1 MAERRR
7 YTRKTKAAAI
17 IAATVSTAAAAAEA
31 QGIPESTIRYWL
43 DSPQFAELR
52 TKTREE
58 MAAGSMVLAHMA
70 ADELGKKI
78 RAGEV
83 EPRDLA
89 TIYGIAIDKGQLLAG
104 AATSRSETRD
114 VTDTLDDHE
123 RENLRNAIDTYL
135 AGVPVQDE
143 GLEV

>member
-7 YTRKTKAAAI
+7 YSRKTKAAAI

-31 QGIPESTIRYWL
+31 TGIPRTTIDYWL
-43 DSPQFAELR
+43 DQPEFVELR
-52 TKTREE
+52 KKTREE
-58 MAAGSMVLAHMA
+58 MAAGSMVLAHLA

-89 TIYGIAIDKGQLLAG
+89 TIYGIAIDKGQLLTG
-104 AATSRSETRD
+104 AATSRTETRAL
-114 VTDTLDDHE
+114 TEALDDHE
-123 RENLRNAIDTYL
+123 KAQLRDAIDSWL
-135 AGVPVQDE
+135 RDQVGVE
-143 GLEV
+143 